1 MQGGRYVGYRARHG
15 AGGRGSM
22 DWGVVQGS
30 AEGWAGALVSERA
43 EGWEEVEAA
52 ASVSLFQPLVPAR
65 ASSPQGC

>member
-1 MQGGRYVGYRARHG
+1 
-15 AGGRGSM
+15 M

-52 ASVSLFQPLVPAR
+52 ASVSLFQALVPAR